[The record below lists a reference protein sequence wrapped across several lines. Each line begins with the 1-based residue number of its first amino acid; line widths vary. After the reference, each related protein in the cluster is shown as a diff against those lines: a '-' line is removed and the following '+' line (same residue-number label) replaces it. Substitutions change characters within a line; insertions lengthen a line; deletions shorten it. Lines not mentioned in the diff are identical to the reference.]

1 MCYMAPE
8 VLMRQVPSF
17 SADVYAFGV
26 TACEA
31 ATGVMPYSDR
41 ARWGQAHIG
50 RHVIG
55 PRHAF

>member
-26 TACEA
+26 T
-31 ATGVMPYSDR
+31 V
-41 ARWGQAHIG
+41 G
-50 RHVIG
+50 R
-55 PRHAF
+55 RRLSR